1 MKVSLS
7 FDLTSVLV
15 FIISNIGEF
24 TWLTLK
30 WKRVVA
36 AGGYDCHS
44 VQLVLDRT
52 RGLVA
57 SEVAMGGTTSNQE

>member
-15 FIISNIGEF
+15 FFFILVFIISNIVEF

-30 WKRVVA
+30 WKMGS
-36 AGGYDCHS
+36 GGRWWWLCIC
-44 VQLVLDRT
+44 V
-52 RGLVA
+52 
-57 SEVAMGGTTSNQE
+57 